1 MLRTRIITAAIGI
14 PILLGIAYLGGN
26 YWAGLIALLM
36 AVVLLE
42 YFAMM
47 RCRGF
52 QPIILP
58 AYLMAFI
65 LLFRVQLDQNM
76 TGLFWAGLLL
86 MILSMVL
93 RYPRINHSDL
103 ALSLFAALYTGFLF
117 SYGLALTELG
127 RSFHILWLV
136 FILTWASD
144 VGGYL
149 FGRLWGKNK
158 MAPQLSPGKT
168 WEGAIGAV
176 LLTIIAALLYTYLIK
191 MESPGVVYIIMLGLL
206 ASAAAQLG
214 DLLES
219 SIKRYFGVKDS
230 SRIIPG
236 HGGVMDRFDSFM
248 LVLPVV
254 YYFLVVFV

>member
-86 MILSMVL
+86 MILS
-93 RYPRINHSDL
+93 
-103 ALSLFAALYTGFLF
+103 
-117 SYGLALTELG
+117 
-127 RSFHILWLV
+127 
-136 FILTWASD
+136 
-144 VGGYL
+144 
-149 FGRLWGKNK
+149 
-158 MAPQLSPGKT
+158 
-168 WEGAIGAV
+168 
-176 LLTIIAALLYTYLIK
+176 
-191 MESPGVVYIIMLGLL
+191 
-206 ASAAAQLG
+206 
-214 DLLES
+214 
-219 SIKRYFGVKDS
+219 
-230 SRIIPG
+230 
-236 HGGVMDRFDSFM
+236 
-248 LVLPVV
+248 
-254 YYFLVVFV
+254 

>member
-1 MLRTRIITAAIGI
+1 MLKTRIITAAIGI
-14 PILLGIAYLGGN
+14 PILLGIAYMGGN
-26 YWAGLIALLM
+26 YWAGFITLLT

-47 RCRGF
+47 RHQGF

-58 AYLMAFI
+58 AFLIAFI
-65 LLFRVQLDQNM
+65 LLFRAQLSQNLV
-76 TGLFWAGLLL
+76 GLLFTGLLL

-103 ALSLFAALYTGFLF
+103 ALSLFAAFYTGFLF
-117 SYGLALTELG
+117 SYALALTEFG
-127 RSFHILWLV
+127 RSFHILLLI

-158 MAPQLSPGKT
+158 MVPQLSPGKT

-176 LLTIIAALLYTYLIK
+176 LLTIIAALLYKYLIK
-191 MESPGVVYIIMLGLL
+191 MEYLGVVYIIMLGLL
-206 ASAAAQLG
+206 ASVAAQLG

-230 SRIIPG
+230 SQIIPG

-248 LVLPVV
+248 LMLPVV